1 MKIETPPSGQSQ
13 TKKELPSFVG
23 DPPTER
29 GFHVTRFEK
38 MAKEYEDSIV
48 QKVLHWNTK
57 LSAIDFAQTEAIRDN
72 ADFERRKDKEFQAWE
87 KNLRV
92 VIDNLLEKRDQKKP
106 HW

>member
-38 MAKEYEDSIV
+38 MAKEILNEEKTPNSR
-48 QKVLHWNTK
+48 LG
-57 LSAIDFAQTEAIRDN
+57 
-72 ADFERRKDKEFQAWE
+72 RRISE
-87 KNLRV
+87 
-92 VIDNLLEKRDQKKP
+92 
-106 HW
+106 